1 MPPATRCQ
9 AAPMEPEVW
18 KKNKVFKRKT
28 FLITKQFNQ
37 MENPTKDVWL
47 TRPQW
52 DEVQE
57 ALEKA
62 LSATKQK
69 HSKVNRDLVRK
80 DELQDKVYCLEN
92 IMRKITDQTV

>member
-1 MPPATRCQ
+1 MVARPSKHQLRHQKYFLT
-9 AAPMEPEVW
+9 
-18 KKNKVFKRKT
+18 NKFY
-28 FLITKQFNQ
+28 Q
-37 MENPTKDVWL
+37 MLQTTKDVWL

-69 HSKVNRDLVRK
+69 HAKVHRDLVRK
-80 DELQDKVYCLEN
+80 DELQDKVYCIEN
-92 IMRKITDQTV
+92 IMRKITEQTV